1 MIRMS
6 DVSMEYDNGVRAVK
20 KATLRI
26 DEGEFVFLVGPSGS
40 GKSTLIKLLTGE
52 VKPTSGRIVV
62 NNYNIGAIKKREIP
76 YLRRTL
82 GVVFQ
87 DFRLIE
93 KKTVYENVAFA
104 MRAVGAKNRAIRKR
118 VPYVL
123 DLVGLSEK
131 ADTRPLE
138 LSGGEQQ
145 RVAIAR
151 ALVNNPRLIIAD
163 EPTGN
168 LDPVRSYELMT
179 LFEKINELGTTIL
192 IVTHEKELV
201 DEFEKRVIMIDN
213 GEIVSDA
220 TGRYYAD
227 DEYYDDDYIEEQVQ
241 ENIDEQPKVLQPE
254 DAANATLTM
263 LFERLNAKKTEEPT
277 KEEMTQDTKPIS
289 NDIEI
294 TSQTAVLSSDDD
306 TVNDIQKQAAQDI
319 VLHMESKAE
328 KEANDEIET
337 EQPDITEI
345 VNNSGTEQ
353 QEVSQPEVSNPE
365 TEQQE
370 VSQPEVSKS
379 EAEQP
384 EVSKPEVSNPEVE
397 QPEVSQH
404 EVDNS
409 KAEQQETNQPEVNDS
424 DKPEN
429 KSQQAENPTKEQ
441 MPNLSQFSNR
451 VGMNTAMMSRKQ
463 PQRVKTSVGSVDAS
477 LEELIQRFEQRVG
490 IKDNNKEQAG
500 GETENEQ
507 KNAETEAS
515 QQ

>member
-319 VLHMESKAE
+319 VLHMESKQDY
-328 KEANDEIET
+328 KANEIET

-345 VNNSGTEQ
+345 VNNSETEQ
-353 QEVSQPEVSNPE
+353 LEVSKPEVSNPE

-370 VSQPEVSKS
+370 VS
-379 EAEQP
+379 
-384 EVSKPEVSNPEVE
+384 
-397 QPEVSQH
+397 
-404 EVDNS
+404 
-409 KAEQQETNQPEVNDS
+409 QPEVNDS